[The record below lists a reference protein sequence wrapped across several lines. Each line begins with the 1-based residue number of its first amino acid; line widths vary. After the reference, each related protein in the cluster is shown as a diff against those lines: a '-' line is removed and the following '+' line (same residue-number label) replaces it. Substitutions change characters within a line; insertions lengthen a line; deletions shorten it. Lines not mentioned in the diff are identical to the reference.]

1 MQSVCPRCHIQ
12 VRSTDYYCF
21 NCGKNLKP
29 APPKTDITS
38 QIFLYLKSFI
48 LPPLG
53 LWWALPYL
61 KQKEFKFKLIGVIA
75 IILTLLSVVLAIKLA
90 QDFSNILN
98 EQINQSLKSYGY

>member
-1 MQSVCPRCHIQ
+1 MQSVCSRCHIQ
-12 VRSTDYYCF
+12 VRPTDYYCF

-29 APPKTDITS
+29 APPKTDIVS
-38 QIFLYLKSFI
+38 QIFLYLKSFL

-75 IILTLLSVVLAIKLA
+75 IILTLVSIILAIKLT

-98 EQINQSLKSYGY
+98 EQINQSLKMYM